1 MRKKSK
7 HRWKKRV
14 VLGALAAGGAYAVVK
29 TRNAYHGIMTM
40 VENKNDDERKIMEK
54 FARSYHYI
62 GSDELFTGAT
72 VGAVCC
78 SLRLEMQNA
87 RIEKDCEIELGC
99 LMSSVVIFVPE
110 QIHVVVD
117 VEMKAGFTRWTIQ
130 NGLMPD
136 ADGPTLYIHGTAHM
150 SSVLVQTLPAN
161 AEAPTPE
168 KTPARAASET
178 AEDTEQKE
186 FAEETLPSGGPI
198 TDDEPEDTIRVIH
211 IADLDD
217 ENEDAGF
224 DEPEARTSA
233 AVEPVAE
240 PAAVEEPAQEP
251 AATEAPAEEPA
262 VAVEPVAETAAVE
275 EPAQETA
282 ATEAPAEEPAVADE
296 PKATEKSA
304 PEYYES
310 DTVRV
315 FDAIFEE
322 AKEERVTEEKEPVVE
337 PAAAEAPAEEPPAE
351 EPAVADEPKA
361 TEKSDPEYYEG
372 DTVRAF
378 DAIFEEAEKAFA
390 QAADNTAADR
400 AEHDE
405 DESAARDLDEED
417 ETSEAFDEDDFGE
430 EDLDED
436 DDFAGEDKRK
446 RLSQDKI
453 DAILDRLADEYE
465 KRGGEE

>member
-161 AEAPTPE
+161 AEAPAPE

-240 PAAVEEPAQEP
+240 
-251 AATEAPAEEPA
+251 
-262 VAVEPVAETAAVE
+262 TAAVD

-282 ATEAPAEEPAVADE
+282 AADE

>member
-262 VAVEPVAETAAVE
+262 VA
-275 EPAQETA
+275 
-282 ATEAPAEEPAVADE
+282 DE

>member
-161 AEAPTPE
+161 AEAPAPE

-224 DEPEARTSA
+224 DEPAAGISA
-233 AVEPVAE
+233 
-240 PAAVEEPAQEP
+240 
-251 AATEAPAEEPA
+251 
-262 VAVEPVAETAAVE
+262 AVEPVAETAAAE
-275 EPAQETA
+275 EPAQEPA
-282 ATEAPAEEPAVADE
+282 AVEEPAEEPAVADE
-296 PKATEKSA
+296 PKATEKSD
-304 PEYYES
+304 PEYYEG
-310 DTVRV
+310 DTVRE

-337 PAAAEAPAEEPPAE
+337 PAAAEAPAEEPAAE
-351 EPAVADEPKA
+351 DEPKA

-390 QAADNTAADR
+390 QAAESETDHNEAEMPMDADSISEPENAADNTVADR

-405 DESAARDLDEED
+405 DESAAQDLDEED

>member
-1 MRKKSK
+1 MKKKRK
-7 HRWKKRV
+7 WKKRV

-136 ADGPTLYIHGTAHM
+136 SDGPTLYIHGTAHM

-161 AEAPTPE
+161 AEAPEADPVRASSEPE
-168 KTPARAASET
+168 EDAAPK
-178 AEDTEQKE
+178 A

-217 ENEDAGF
+217 EG
-224 DEPEARTSA
+224 EPE
-233 AVEPVAE
+233 EFAE
-240 PAAVEEPAQEP
+240 PAEPATEP
-251 AATEAPAEEPA
+251 AEAEVAKTADENEPEYAESGLEEAEAESAEVTAETE
-262 VAVEPVAETAAVE
+262 AETAEVA
-275 EPAQETA
+275 
-282 ATEAPAEEPAVADE
+282 AEEIA
-296 PKATEKSA
+296 
-304 PEYYES
+304 
-310 DTVRV
+310 
-315 FDAIFEE
+315 EE
-322 AKEERVTEEKEPVVE
+322 AEAEIAEV
-337 PAAAEAPAEEPPAE
+337 AAEAEPMEEAPKAEEE
-351 EPAVADEPKA
+351 STSVDDADETA
-361 TEKSDPEYYEG
+361 EASEEVSEPEFFEG
-372 DTVRAF
+372 DTVKAF
-378 DAIFEEAEKAFA
+378 DAIFEAAKKEAESAK
-390 QAADNTAADR
+390 NEE
-400 AEHDE
+400 AEIVAPEELEEDDE
-405 DESAARDLDEED
+405 NSVEAEDDELEDDDFDEED
-417 ETSEAFDEDDFGE
+417 PDEEDDIDE

>member
-251 AATEAPAEEPA
+251 AA
-262 VAVEPVAETAAVE
+262 
-275 EPAQETA
+275 
-282 ATEAPAEEPAVADE
+282 
-296 PKATEKSA
+296 
-304 PEYYES
+304 
-310 DTVRV
+310 
-315 FDAIFEE
+315 
-322 AKEERVTEEKEPVVE
+322 
-337 PAAAEAPAEEPPAE
+337 AEAPAE

>member
-240 PAAVEEPAQEP
+240 
-251 AATEAPAEEPA
+251 
-262 VAVEPVAETAAVE
+262 TAAVD

-282 ATEAPAEEPAVADE
+282 AADE

-390 QAADNTAADR
+390 QAAEAETDHNEAEMPKDADSISEPENAADNTAADR